1 MRLVTGLA
9 EVLDD
14 LAWAELRLRRAW
26 PRSAEHLLLDLD
38 DPSSEGRVAGQWF
51 ADRAT
56 ATRVAGATVGAERR
70 GRVVLQP
77 HGADRK
83 LTALASLVRRPDS
96 RLIAHRPERRAV
108 VVLDGGS
115 AYAKLVPRRKI
126 ETLRHRSR
134 RAARLPIRTPAL
146 VDCDTGDMVITK
158 ALPGVPLPELLTGP
172 RAEEALTV
180 VGTAVARLHRCA
192 PPAGS
197 SLHGPADEVAVTEG
211 WERWARAYGLPP
223 LDAVR
228 DAPSYP
234 PPPPT
239 LRLIHRDLHD
249 GQFLL
254 SADADGRLTAD
265 GVGLLDFDLMAAGDP
280 ALDLGN
286 LVEHL
291 YLRARQGTLSD
302 PDSARN
308 ALLAGYDP
316 DDATTSRIAA
326 YRTLTARRLTAL
338 YAFRVPN
345 LVT

>member
-146 VDCDTGDMVITK
+146 VDCDTGDVVITK

-228 DAPSYP
+228 NDPCP
-234 PPPPT
+234 PPPRR
-239 LRLIHRDLHD
+239 LQLIHRDLHD

-280 ALDLGN
+280 ALDLAN
-286 LVEHL
+286 LIEHL
-291 YLRARQGTLSD
+291 HLRFRQRVL
-302 PDSARN
+302 PDANSAVE
-308 ALLAGYDP
+308 ALLGGYDP
-316 DDATTSRIAA
+316 DDDVLSRVTF
-326 YRTLTARRLTAL
+326 YRALAARRLAGL
-338 YAFRVPN
+338 YSFRTTN